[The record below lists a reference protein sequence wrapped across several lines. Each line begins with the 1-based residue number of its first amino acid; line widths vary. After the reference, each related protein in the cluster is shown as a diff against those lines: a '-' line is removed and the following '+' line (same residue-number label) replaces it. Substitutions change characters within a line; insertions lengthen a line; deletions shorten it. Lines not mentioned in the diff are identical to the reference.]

1 MREQMRDKSRDDLA
15 YLLNS
20 TGLKAEMA
28 DRGRPEE
35 KIDNSWYQRSLGI
48 IDISEGPVR
57 WINILKRDRSKDSP
71 PKWWVVMGIPDNV
84 GMPGSKEIK
93 IKTVRKKAFPFFGK
107 VVDVIWKGDV
117 GSTGLIDTLSIDQ
130 DVKSLSERLGNI
142 EIKSYFS
149 SGQCDSC
156 AKERTGD
163 ASVCV
168 SCGEDLGFQGWA
180 VIFDRR
186 ITVLSNTDWGV
197 IEKIADYI
205 LRCPRTV

>member
-84 GMPGSKEIK
+84 CMPGSKEIK
-93 IKTVRKKAFPFFGK
+93 IKTVRKKDFPFFGK

-156 AKERTGD
+156 AKERT
-163 ASVCV
+163 
-168 SCGEDLGFQGWA
+168 
-180 VIFDRR
+180 
-186 ITVLSNTDWGV
+186 
-197 IEKIADYI
+197 
-205 LRCPRTV
+205 

>member
-156 AKERTGD
+156 AKERTAD

>member
-84 GMPGSKEIK
+84 GMAGSKEIK

-117 GSTGLIDTLSIDQ
+117 GSTGLIDTLSRDQ

-156 AKERTGD
+156 AKERTED